1 MSDISVEGL
10 NDEDLLILHESTQKL
25 LMSTGVEEYS
35 APDKLK
41 SLKQKLVFIEDELR
55 VRSLWD
61 GD

>member
-1 MSDISVEGL
+1 MNEISVEEL
-10 NDEDLLILHESTQKL
+10 NDEDLLILYESTRQL
-25 LMSTGVEEYS
+25 LESTVVEEYS